1 MTWLKIPTGLAW
13 PRIWTRDRSDLTIQP
28 RRLLNTGNRRQKG
41 GNWLFEANSIQFPS
55 CSHAVETHKHS
66 SGQDLNSRA
75 WNVDEGNTGMT
86 RWREES
92 FLIVTR
98 SVFISFGQIIHPWWQ
113 RCSIARNDSILYND
127 VNATRA
133 VIGRCPWSVGVQIH
147 GWLHGELV
155 FFV

>member
-13 PRIWTRDRSDLTIQP
+13 PRTWTRDRQEQLIQLAVRAGLELKTSELQVQRPNHFQP

-41 GNWLFEANSIQFPS
+41 GNWLFEANSVKFPS

-113 RCSIARNDSILYND
+113 RWKITESSIARND
-127 VNATRA
+127 
-133 VIGRCPWSVGVQIH
+133 
-147 GWLHGELV
+147 
-155 FFV
+155 